1 MKLKKKIGVIS
12 VLSTALLLSAC
23 GNHDDGSTKKA
34 EKKVETTSPS
44 ESKSKESNASFT
56 DKTSSES
63 SSSATAKN
71 GVLNSNIADSTKG
84 QADVIFNNAD
94 PKIDLNF
101 DGFKFKVSQYQVVH
115 VKNAENEPYSFDGD
129 KEGYVITLKA
139 TVENQTGGK
148 AYFNNPAIQGKDEYD
163 TKQPDVSLVDE
174 SERVKPEKDGT
185 PNDPA
190 FYDKGESKTG
200 FIQYELS
207 KEKYENLIK
216 EKSKLVVSNA
226 SKDSMMREH
235 LGEKQVIDFPLSG
248 ASAKKQK
255 SDNKFFDD
263 QIVTKNIA
271 EKTLLEQKDE
281 INEKQTQNDIELTLK
296 GVQFTKL
303 APTDSFKNSF
313 RGFGN
318 EDIVAVTVKMTV
330 KNGASNSLPINQFS
344 AFLDTDT
351 MHYLNQGSLESDS
364 GDVKSGQSGD
374 KYLVFLLKKS
384 EFEKNKNF
392 KLKIRHIE
400 GNNGDALKDHELS
413 FNIKR

>member
-1 MKLKKKIGVIS
+1 MKKKIGVIS

-23 GNHDDGSTKKA
+23 GSHDDSSTKKA
-34 EKKVETTSPS
+34 EKKVETTSQS

-63 SSSATAKN
+63 SSSDTAKN
-71 GVLNSNIADSTKG
+71 GVLNSYIADSTKG

-101 DGFKFKVSQYQVVH
+101 GGFKFKVSQYQVVH

-129 KEGYVITLKA
+129 KEGYVITLKT

-185 PNDPA
+185 PSNPA
-190 FYDKGESKTG
+190 YYDKGESKTG

-207 KEKYENLIK
+207 KEKYENLVK
-216 EKSKLVVSNA
+216 EKSKLVASNA

-235 LGEKQVIDFPLSG
+235 LGEKQVVDFPLSG

-255 SDNKFFDD
+255 SDNKFFGD
-263 QIVTKNIA
+263 QIVAKNIA

-303 APTDSFKNSF
+303 DPTDSFKNSF

-330 KNGASNSLPINQFS
+330 KNESSDSLPINQFS
-344 AFLDTDT
+344 AFLDTDD
-351 MHYLNQGSLESDS
+351 MHYLNQSSLESDS

-400 GNNGDALKDHELS
+400 SNNGDALKDHELS